1 MNFQSPCRPE
11 SAAAT
16 ADASCVVH
24 NLREVVFR
32 IDVQGRWAFL
42 NPSWAGLSGREPLS
56 SLGCAFLQDV
66 HPLDRDSAQGR
77 CLALL
82 EGDQA
87 EWRQTLRLLLAG
99 GDFKWVE
106 VAARPALDAQGLVR
120 GVAGTLVDVSE
131 RRATEERLRL
141 SASVFDGAR
150 EGIAITDPQGRILEV
165 NAAFQDITGYRRE
178 QVLGRT
184 PALLS
189 SGRHDKA
196 FYEAMWGE
204 LLSTGQWSG
213 EIWNRRADGA
223 LLAELLRISAVRD
236 EQGRHTHYV
245 AIFSDITRL
254 KRQQETLERL
264 AHYDPLTGLPNRVLL
279 TDRLQTQIAQAERR
293 REPLAVCSLDL
304 DGFKAV
310 NDAWGHPVG
319 DELLVQAAER
329 MRLAL
334 RAGDTVA
341 RLGGDEFVLIL
352 DHAPSEAE
360 VGALAERVLA
370 TLGAPYTL
378 MGREARVT
386 ASLGIALFPQHGTT
400 PERLLRNA
408 DQAMLRAKRQGK
420 NLACLV
426 VGDEAEVA
434 AREQHATA
442 LHEALLGGELCLY
455 FQPKVEARTQRPVGA
470 EGLLRW
476 LHPVRGVLTPGEFLP
491 QIHGT
496 ELECEID
503 WLVLEQGMA
512 QLGRWTLEG
521 HDMSL
526 SLNLCA
532 ATLLHPQFTSRVAL
546 LAREHGVPRGRLE
559 LEVLET
565 AALADLAAVAQAME
579 ACAQLGVCFALDDFG
594 TGYSSLH
601 YLRQLPVKWLKIDQ
615 GFVRRML
622 TDEGDMHIV
631 RAVVGLAAAFGVRTV
646 AEGVETA
653 AHAQALTALG
663 CDLLQGYWFARPMP
677 AAALLQWLQ
686 ERQAGPR
693 PPEAPQALR
702 EAGA

>member
-1 MNFQSPCRPE
+1 MKFSSPCRHYPV
-11 SAAAT
+11 AAA
-16 ADASCVVH
+16 AEAACVVH

-32 IDVQGRWAFL
+32 IDAQGCWAFL
-42 NPSWAGLSGREPLS
+42 NQAWAGLSGRAVADT
-56 SLGCAFLQDV
+56 LGRAFLLDV
-66 HPLDRDSAQGR
+66 HPLDRDGVQGR
-77 CLALL
+77 WLALL
-82 EGDQA
+82 DGARAD
-87 EWRQTLRLLLAG
+87 WRHSLRLLLADG
-99 GDFKWVE
+99 GFKWVE
-106 VAARPALDAQGLVR
+106 VAAQPALDAQGAVR
-120 GVAGTLVDVSE
+120 GVTGTLADVSE
-131 RRATEERLRL
+131 RRGAEERLRL
-141 SASVFDGAR
+141 AASVFNGAR
-150 EGIAITDPQGRILEV
+150 EGIAITDPQGRILDV

-178 QVLGRT
+178 QVLGQT
-184 PALLS
+184 SAMLS

-196 FYEAMWGE
+196 FYQAMWSE
-204 LLSTGQWSG
+204 LLATGHWSG

-223 LLAELLRISAVRD
+223 LLAELLRITAVRD

-279 TDRLQTQIAQAERR
+279 TDRLETQLAQAARR

-304 DGFKAV
+304 DGFKDV

-329 MRLAL
+329 MRQTL
-334 RAGDTVA
+334 RGGDTVA

-360 VGALAERVLA
+360 VGAVAERVLA
-370 TLGAPYTL
+370 ALAEPYAL
-378 MGREARVT
+378 MGHSARVT
-386 ASLGIALFPQHGTT
+386 ASMGIALYPQHGST

-420 NLACLV
+420 NFACFV
-426 VGDEAEVA
+426 DGDEADVA
-434 AREQHATA
+434 AREQHAHA
-442 LHEALLGGELCLY
+442 LRAALLGDELCLHY
-455 FQPKVEARTQRPVGA
+455 QPKVDARTLRPVGA

-476 LHPVRGVLTPGEFLP
+476 QHPERGLLAPGEFLP

-496 ELECEID
+496 ELECDID

-512 QLGRWTLEG
+512 QLGRWSREG

-532 ATLLHPQFTSRVAL
+532 ATLLHPQFAPRVAQ

-565 AALADLAAVAQAME
+565 AALTDLSAVAQAME
-579 ACAQLGVCFALDDFG
+579 ACAELGVCFALDDFG

-646 AEGVETA
+646 AEGVETQ

-663 CDLLQGYWFARPMP
+663 CDLLQGYWFARPMAAP
-677 AAALLQWLQ
+677 ALTRWMS
-686 ERQAGPR
+686 ERQAGPQAAVALVA
-693 PPEAPQALR
+693 PPAPA
-702 EAGA
+702 